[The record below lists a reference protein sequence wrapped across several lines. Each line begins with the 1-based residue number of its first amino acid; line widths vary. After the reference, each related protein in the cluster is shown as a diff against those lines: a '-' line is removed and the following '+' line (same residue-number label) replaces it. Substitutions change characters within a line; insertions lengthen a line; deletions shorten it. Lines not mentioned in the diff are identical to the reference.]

1 MRKQYYNIIDIQ
13 ALLRKAMSHRRLTI
27 LAGAMLSCATVMAQ
41 TGNVHGTV
49 SDEMG
54 PLMGAT
60 VVEIDASGRIINSTV
75 SDLNG
80 NFSMAVKNPKNRIQ
94 FSFVGMKKQTLPL
107 DRSEYKIMLKTEN
120 EIKEVTVT
128 ARRRTTGKQL
138 EHS

>member
-1 MRKQYYNIIDIQ
+1 MRKQYYNIIDLQ

-80 NFSMAVKNPKNRIQ
+80 NFSMAVKSPKNKIQ

-120 EIKEVTVT
+120 EI
-128 ARRRTTGKQL
+128 
-138 EHS
+138 